1 MESFSIAGA
10 YCGFTM
16 KLVIIKGAFLIGVGQ
31 KEESGR
37 RDTGMGQHA
46 LGAVV
51 IAQRSGTIMRMG
63 SPSGG
68 VCQKYCGIMGLLRH
82 CPQVSS

>member
-1 MESFSIAGA
+1 MDSQ
-10 YCGFTM
+10 TR

-68 VCQKYCGIMGLLRH
+68 MCQRYCVIMRLLKHSPR
-82 CPQVSS
+82 VSS